1 MVARHNLTVYQGSDY
16 RRALELKDELSAL
29 MDLTG
34 YVFRGQ
40 VRSSY
45 ASSSPAFSFT
55 FTLRDQ
61 EVDTGIVDLLI
72 SAADT
77 AAVSIDKITNY
88 IYDIEMVTA
97 DGDVRRIIE
106 GTLKLHPEVTR

>member
-16 RRALELKDELSAL
+16 RRALELKDEAATL
-29 MDLTG
+29 MNLTG

-40 VRSSY
+40 ARTSY
-45 ASSSPAFSFT
+45 AASSPVFSFSFT
-55 FTLRDQ
+55 LRNQATDPGL
-61 EVDTGIVDLLI
+61 VDMLL
-72 SAADT
+72 SATDT
-77 AAVSIDKITNY
+77 AAASITKITEY

-97 DGDVRRIIE
+97 TGDVKRIIE

>member
-1 MVARHNLTVYQGSDY
+1 MVAKDNITVYQGSDY
-16 RRALELKDELSAL
+16 RRALEFKNESAVL

-40 VRSSY
+40 VRAEYSS
-45 ASSSPAFSFT
+45 ASPVFSFSFT
-55 FTLRDQ
+55 LRNQ
-61 EVDTGIVDLLI
+61 TTSPGLVDMLL

-77 AAVSIDKITNY
+77 AAVSIAKITSY

-97 DGDVRRIIE
+97 SGDVKRIVE
-106 GTLKLHPEVTR
+106 GKLNLHPEVTR